1 MGLTHK
7 LYRALRGL
15 TAKEGVPRGLYQP
28 LVRRRAARTMAGL
41 EGLLLDVGCGRGFY
55 LEEAAASA
63 PGLALVGIDLDAAQ
77 LKGFTRSYLDGH
89 GGSKALLVAA
99 RAETL
104 PFPSETFDVACCLNT
119 LYNLPSLEVIR
130 TFLLE
135 MARVVKAGGRC
146 IIDIRNR
153 LNPTTALRF
162 KLLRWHDTTLG
173 HPLRTYSTSE
183 LEAALRGT
191 GLQIIKEHRIGALKS
206 PFCPVIVFELEK
218 VSPATPEPIR

>member
-7 LYRALRGL
+7 LYRGLRGL

-28 LVRRRAARTMAGL
+28 LVRRRAAGALAGL

-63 PGLALVGIDLDAAQ
+63 PKLALVGIDQDARQLD
-77 LKGFTRSYLDGH
+77 GFTRSYLDGH

-104 PFPSETFDVACCLNT
+104 PFASETFDVACCLNT
-119 LYNLPSLEVIR
+119 LYNLPTLDVIR
-130 TFLLE
+130 TFLME
-135 MARVVKAGGRC
+135 MARVVKTGGLC

-153 LNPTTALRF
+153 LNPATALRF
-162 KLLRWHDTTLG
+162 KLLKWHDTTLG
-173 HPLRTYSTSE
+173 HPLRTYSASE
-183 LEAALRGT
+183 LESALSGT
-191 GLQIIKEHRIGALKS
+191 GLQIVRQHRIGALRS
-206 PFCPVIVFELEK
+206 PFCPIIVFELEK
-218 VSPATPEPIR
+218 SPAMPQSNS